1 MAVSAHCSS
10 IMEGYKLIS
19 DFWLQSRIGCFI
31 ITPMTETPT
40 LAKLLK
46 YAIESR
52 LLEVHTALVA
62 KVESYDAKKQL
73 VDVSP
78 VLTQPVRTPNNEWYS
93 ETLPILCD
101 VPVLFP
107 RAGGFFISFPI
118 QPGDFVQLIFNE
130 VDIEEWLENS
140 SPNIADNKRFSL
152 NGAVALPGVYPQA
165 KTLLDAHKSNLVL
178 GKDQGL
184 QIHIDEQKIRL
195 GSADASEA
203 LALATKVKEEL
214 DRIKAAFN
222 THTHF
227 PAAGP
232 IKGNDKI
239 LSSSDI
245 FAKNVVAI

>member
-1 MAVSAHCSS
+1 
-10 IMEGYKLIS
+10 L
-19 DFWLQSRIGCFI
+19 
-31 ITPMTETPT
+31 PM
-40 LAKLLK
+40 
-46 YAIESR
+46 
-52 LLEVHTALVA
+52 
-62 KVESYDAKKQL
+62 
-73 VDVSP
+73 
-78 VLTQPVRTPNNEWYS
+78 
-93 ETLPILCD
+93 LCD

-118 QPGDFVQLIFNE
+118 QPGDFVKLIFNE
-130 VDIEEWLENS
+130 VDIEAWLENS
-140 SPNIADNKRFSL
+140 PPSIADNQRFSL
-152 NGAVALPGVYPQA
+152 KGAVALPGVYPQA

-203 LALATKVKEEL
+203 LALASKVKEEL

-222 THTHF
+222 IHTHF

-239 LSSSDI
+239 LGSSDI
-245 FAKNVVAI
+245 FAKNVVTI